1 LGGVKCPWLRQKLG
15 ISVSIQIGA
24 VAKLLAWQQK
34 KRRYFVLFMMNIS
47 GAKFEELL

>member
-1 LGGVKCPWLRQKLG
+1 LDGVKCPWLRQKLG
-15 ISVSIQIGA
+15 ISVSTQTGA

-34 KRRYFVLFMMNIS
+34 NRRYFVLFMMNIS